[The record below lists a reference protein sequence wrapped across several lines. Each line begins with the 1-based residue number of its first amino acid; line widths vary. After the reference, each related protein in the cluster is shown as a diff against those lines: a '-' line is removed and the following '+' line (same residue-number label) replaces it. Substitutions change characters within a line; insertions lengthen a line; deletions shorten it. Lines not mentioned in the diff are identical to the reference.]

1 MHDHMIRYSLAAALV
16 VAVATPPGH
25 RALAAE
31 PTAAQESTA
40 KVVGPPDVAWKDMS
54 KEQRGRYMKA
64 VVTPKMKPFFQD
76 FDPKLFERFNCAT
89 CHGKEA
95 KSRAFKMPNP
105 EIHPLPP
112 TPEAYMAMMKKKPEW
127 ERWSKFMGEK
137 VAPQMAALLGLP
149 VFDPKKPDPNAFGCK
164 GCHTLAKN

>member
-1 MHDHMIRYSLAAALV
+1 MRDHIIRYSLAAALV
-16 VAVATPPGH
+16 GAAAMPPAPQ
-25 RALAAE
+25 ALAAE
-31 PTAAQESTA
+31 PTAAPESTA

-64 VVTPKMKPFFQD
+64 VVTPKMKLVFQD

-127 ERWSKFMGEK
+127 ERWSKFMGER
-137 VAPQMAALLGLP
+137 VAPQMATLLGLP
-149 VFDPKKPDPNAFGCK
+149 VFDPKKPDPSAFGCK